1 MKYSY
6 RITKYTNINE
16 NGDVFSGSDEW
27 TSFFDIGQKVEQ
39 DEYDKVENQ
48 YIDYAVNLCHCL
60 RVNSLIIKGLEVNVN
75 EASYFDGESIDIN
88 RLRNVIRSILRED
101 IWCKLISD
109 KCEFHFG
116 YDFYMY
122 FVSKI
127 DPQECIEKINTLLTV
142 QKYRS
147 PYLDE

>member
-16 NGDVFSGSDEW
+16 NGDIYSDPDEW
-27 TSFFDIGQKVEQ
+27 TSFFDIGQKVKK
-39 DEYDKVENQ
+39 DEYERIENQ
-48 YIDYAVNLCHCL
+48 YIDYIINLCNCL
-60 RVNSLIIKGLEVNVN
+60 GIKSLKIQALEVSVD
-75 EASYFDGESIDIN
+75 EISYIEGESIDIN
-88 RLRNVIRSILRED
+88 QLKNGIKSILRED
-101 IWCKLISD
+101 MWCKLISD
-109 KCEFHFG
+109 TCEFHFG

-127 DPQECIEKINTLLTV
+127 DPKECIDKINTLLTV

-147 PYLDE
+147 PYLD

>member
-6 RITKYTNINE
+6 RITKYTNIKE
-16 NGDVFSGSDEW
+16 NGDIFSSYNEW
-27 TSFFDIGQKVEQ
+27 AGFFDIGQKVEK
-39 DEYDKVENQ
+39 DEYEKIENQ
-48 YIDYAVNLCHCL
+48 YIDYVINLCHCL
-60 RVNSLIIKGLEVNVN
+60 KIKLLRIKELEVNIDEV
-75 EASYFDGESIDIN
+75 SYLDGESIDISQ
-88 RLRNVIRSILRED
+88 LRNIIQSILRED

-109 KCEFHFG
+109 QCEFHFG

-127 DPQECIEKINTLLTV
+127 DPQECIDKINTLLTV
-142 QKYRS
+142 QRYRS

>member
-6 RITKYTNINE
+6 RMTKYTNINE
-16 NGDVFSGSDEW
+16 NGDICSDYDEW
-27 TSFFDIGQKVEQ
+27 TSFFDIGQKVKKYEYEQ
-39 DEYDKVENQ
+39 IENQ
-48 YIDYAVNLCHCL
+48 YIDYVINLCDCL
-60 RVNSLIIKGLEVNVN
+60 GIKFLRIKDLEVNFDKI
-75 EASYFDGESIDIN
+75 SYIDGESININ
-88 RLRNVIRSILRED
+88 QLRSVIKSILRED

-127 DPQECIEKINTLLTV
+127 DHKECMDEINTLLTV

-147 PYLDE
+147 PYLD